1 MYTLG
6 IDIGSTTVKVAV
18 LDKDNKILF
27 SDYKRHFANIKE
39 TLKDLVQEAKD
50 ALGENEVNPCIT
62 GSGGLALAQLI
73 GVPFTQEVVCVS
85 EALQDYAPQ
94 TDVAIELGGEDAKI
108 IYFTNGIEQRMN
120 GVCAG
125 GTGSFIE
132 FSPKQKQPQGVA
144 QLVAMPYGCC
154 LTALESEVSIPQKLC
169 SCNTPA
175 QISALCIKSF
185 SVLQRHFGTK
195 RRMCCCKLYSGGA
208 ARYNG
213 GV

>member
-85 EALQDYAPQ
+85 EALQDPQ
-94 TDVAIELGGEDAKI
+94 KEIVVIQKSFDWNLEKLRDFLHVLRGVKVLSIFFIMNISTSVYTGVVSYVSLPQAFLVSKPAELVRCFSDFGEVRELQIELFCILK
-108 IYFTNGIEQRMN
+108 
-120 GVCAG
+120 
-125 GTGSFIE
+125 
-132 FSPKQKQPQGVA
+132 
-144 QLVAMPYGCC
+144 LVRQYHR
-154 LTALESEVSIPQKLC
+154 KLK
-169 SCNTPA
+169 N
-175 QISALCIKSF
+175 L
-185 SVLQRHFGTK
+185 
-195 RRMCCCKLYSGGA
+195 
-208 ARYNG
+208 
-213 GV
+213 